1 MFAAGDVSAA
11 RLFYERAAIG
21 GSAAGATGVGK
32 THDPAFL
39 SRINAFGIR
48 FDPSAA
54 ATWYRKA
61 VTLGDPEAERLLRRL
76 GAAVAD

>member
-1 MFAAGDVSAA
+1 MFAANDVSAA
-11 RLFYERAAIG
+11 RLFYERAATG

-39 SRINAFGIR
+39 SRLTASGIR
-48 FDPSAA
+48 SDPSAA

>member
-1 MFAAGDVSAA
+1 MFAAADVSAA
-11 RLFYERAAIG
+11 RLFYERAATG

-32 THDPAFL
+32 TYDPAFL
-39 SRINAFGIR
+39 SRLNAFGIR
-48 FDPSAA
+48 SDPSAA

>member
-1 MFAAGDVSAA
+1 MLAAGDVSAA
-11 RLFYERAAIG
+11 RLFYERAAAR

-39 SRINAFGIR
+39 SRFDGFGIR
-48 FDPSAA
+48 SDPAAA

-61 VTLGDPEAERLLRRL
+61 VALGDPEAERLLRRL
-76 GAAVAD
+76 GAAVAY

>member
-1 MFAAGDVSAA
+1 MFAANDVSAA
-11 RLFYERAAIG
+11 RLFYERAATG
-21 GSAAGATGVGK
+21 GSAAGAMGVGK

-39 SRINAFGIR
+39 SQLTAFGIR
-48 FDPSAA
+48 SDPSAA